1 MHKAE
6 RVSVDNVVVRF
17 FSEKSEAESVAK
29 ILNAKTFQVGEENR
43 YLISSDITIE
53 QPEIFDCHGMIFS
66 AKSQSRSLEA
76 RLWIQE
82 VVKDMKEV

>member
-17 FSEKSEAESVAK
+17 FSEKSEAESVAN

-43 YLISSDITIE
+43 YLISSDITVE
-53 QPEIFDCHGMIFS
+53 QPEIFDCQGMIFS
-66 AKSQSRSLEA
+66 TKSQSRSLEA

-82 VVKDMKEV
+82 MVKDMKEV